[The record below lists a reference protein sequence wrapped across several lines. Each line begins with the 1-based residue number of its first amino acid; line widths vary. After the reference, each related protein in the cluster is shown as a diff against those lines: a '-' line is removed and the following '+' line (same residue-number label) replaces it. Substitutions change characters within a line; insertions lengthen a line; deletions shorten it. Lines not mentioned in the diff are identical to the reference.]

1 MDQMQ
6 WQMLQ
11 QALQS
16 GAGGMMGREQVPPGN
31 PIAEYLQ
38 QREAEHMASSDAL
51 DRSGGAKKAGG
62 LGLMLGGGAL
72 SPFMPAVGL
81 PAIAAGGVTKTL
93 GWIDEWNA
101 SNERIAA
108 NEAAR
113 GSNMWE
119 NQFGPSDQRRGY
131 PGTQS
136 GPGRV
141 EPMPDWLTGRAMKQL
156 YEY

>member
-1 MDQMQ
+1 VNGRPMNALEYYAQMA
-6 WQMLQ
+6 Q
-11 QALQS
+11 QQQ
-16 GAGGMMGREQVPPGN
+16 QVPQGN
-31 PIAEYLQ
+31 PIAEYLL
-38 QREAEHMASSDAL
+38 QREAEHMANSEAL
-51 DRSGGAKKAGG
+51 DSSGGAKKAAG
-62 LGLMLGGGAL
+62 LGLMLGGGAM
-72 SPFMPAVGL
+72 SPFIPAVGF

-93 GWIDEWNA
+93 GWIDEYNA

-119 NQFGPSDQRRGY
+119 GQFGPYRGRGY

-141 EPMPDWLTGRAMKQL
+141 QQTPDWLTGRAMKQP